1 MQGQESHSALPE
13 EGTCPACGQASTW
26 ADALRR
32 SGSQGWTQ
40 QRSKGGGRKK
50 RGALKADPKAK

>member
-1 MQGQESHSALPE
+1 MQSALPE

-40 QRSKGGGRKK
+40 NRSKAGGCKK